1 LTNEVK
7 KCTKFRTSCR

>member
-7 KCTKFRTSCR
+7 KCTKFRTSRR